1 MTSNQPV
8 LLVLA
13 AGMGSRYGGLKQL
26 DPVGPSGET
35 IMDYSIYDAH
45 KAGFTR
51 VVFLIREEI
60 YELFRE
66 KVGSKYSDIIE
77 VDYAFQEKNDLPE
90 GYNCPKLRK
99 KPWGTGHAVWSS
111 RNKLANSPFAV
122 INADDFYG
130 KQTFEALY
138 KRFTDIS
145 LLSSKSKMSCAMVG
159 FRLSETVSEYG
170 SVSRGICYTE
180 NGILKN
186 VEEWTDI
193 QGNPIMGVD
202 SIGVKRELSGNVVVS
217 MNVWAFPSDVFNYL
231 ERSFSDFLESLSD
244 PINEEFYLPSAV
256 DQWINQGIAEV
267 QVHEASCRWMGITY
281 REDKP
286 YVQSVISRLVKDG
299 IYNSSILPDK

>member
-1 MTSNQPV
+1 MNCFVKKWDQNIPI
-8 LLVLA
+8 LLML
-13 AGMGSRYGGLKQL
+13 
-26 DPVGPSGET
+26 T
-35 IMDYSIYDAH
+35 
-45 KAGFTR
+45 T
-51 VVFLIREEI
+51 
-60 YELFRE
+60 LFR
-66 KVGSKYSDIIE
+66 KKMIYRKDIIVRSYE
-77 VDYAFQEKNDLPE
+77 
-90 GYNCPKLRK
+90 K

-193 QGNPIMGVD
+193 QGNPIMGID

-231 ERSFSDFLESLSD
+231 ERSFSDFLGSLSD

-286 YVQSVISRLVKDG
+286 YVQSVISSLVKTVF
-299 IYNSSILPDK
+299 IIAQFCQINEAIKINYIIKN